1 MFAPFGRIYSSE
13 FVRGLLDI
21 PAFTGI
27 KHSSLDRL
35 EEWRRIALR
44 DRQRPDFRIYTG
56 NDLAIDMV
64 FYGSDYLLGLSA
76 FAVEAFAERDRLWA
90 AGDAHAIQIND
101 VLQYLGAFAFRP
113 PVPAY
118 KHSAAQFLH
127 LRGRIA
133 ADRPHPRGGRRPDS
147 DRGILEELSARLDTE
162 LARTVATGALGAT
175 VKTDTTPISVSSE
188 TTVGSEASRA

>member
-1 MFAPFGRIYSSE
+1 
-13 FVRGLLDI
+13 
-21 PAFTGI
+21 
-27 KHSSLDRL
+27 
-35 EEWRRIALR
+35 
-44 DRQRPDFRIYTG
+44 
-56 NDLAIDMV
+56 
-64 FYGSDYLLGLSA
+64 
-76 FAVEAFAERDRLWA
+76 
-90 AGDAHAIQIND
+90 
-101 VLQYLGAFAFRP
+101 
-113 PVPAY
+113 VPAY